1 MKKITKLTSLILTF
15 ALILGLT
22 SSLTACKE
30 ETLDGSL
37 SVEIVDSERV
47 KLMSSDV
54 VVNSEEGYLE
64 KTLTAT
70 VLPDYLPESDKKV
83 DWFVVWGATTD
94 KDVNDYLAVNP
105 TSDGS
110 NVCAVRCYKAFDVPA
125 IVYVKTRIG
134 GYIAKCNVNY
144 VGIPSQLDITCG
156 VTAIYDES
164 VNEYIYEINEGDSL
178 TFDLTLS
185 NVLGTSTNYT
195 PRFNYYGRT
204 IGSINVFLDGYGPS
218 DLYGYYLPTNVD
230 KEHSYDYNMQLE
242 EWERGFRWFST
253 EYLNY
258 RIENNKLIVNAVT
271 SVEGIK
277 GYDEFFSHLDGDP
290 VLDDFWFYSYGDH
303 VPYYRIV
310 IQDIDTGVSQSICV
324 RVISYIND
332 VSLDNSLITF

>member
-1 MKKITKLTSLILTF
+1 M

-22 SSLTACKE
+22 SSLTACKPV
-30 ETLDGSL
+30 ETLNGSL
-37 SVEIVDSERV
+37 SVEIADSERV
-47 KLMSSDV
+47 KLISSDV

-94 KDVNDYLAVNP
+94 KDVNDYLTVNP
-105 TSDGS
+105 TFDGS

-125 IVYVKTRIG
+125 LVYVKTRIG
-134 GYIAKCNVNY
+134 GYTAKCTVNY

-185 NVLGTSTNYT
+185 NVLGASTNYT
-195 PRFNYYGRT
+195 PRFNTYEYVLGSFKVSIDGR
-204 IGSINVFLDGYGPS
+204 GPS
-218 DLYGYYLPTNVD
+218 DLYDYSPQTNVAN
-230 KEHSYDYNMQLE
+230 EHSYDYNMQLG
-242 EWERGFRWFST
+242 EWERSDWFSS
-253 EYLNY
+253 EYFNF
-258 RIENNKLIVNAVT
+258 RIENNKLIVNAIT
-271 SVEGIK
+271 SVEGFK
-277 GYDEFFSHLDGDP
+277 GYDEFFDNNDGMPFADY
-290 VLDDFWFYSYGDH
+290 FSFYSYDGH
-303 VPYYRIV
+303 VPYVRIK